1 MWAIV
6 PLKRLEQAKG
16 RLASVL
22 SAEERR
28 SLMLAMARDV
38 LTALSRSSKLTG
50 ILLVSRTAEADAL
63 AQSFN
68 TERFAESP
76 SANLSE
82 SLIQASD
89 YLIGQFQAA
98 GVMIVPADVPL
109 ITPDEI
115 DGILRQHLAEPER
128 GVTVVPDSDNIGTN
142 CLICS
147 PPNCIDYVF
156 DGKSF
161 KPHLD
166 AATAVGITP
175 TIMPSAGFALDID
188 TPSDL
193 RTLLARQPDSQTVA
207 YLAKSGID
215 ARLANTDNSR
225 ATSLVSPLVKP
236 KGDLS

>member
-1 MWAIV
+1 MWAVV
-6 PLKRLEQAKG
+6 PLKRLEQAKA

-22 SAEERR
+22 SADERR

-38 LTALSRSSKLTG
+38 LSALSRSSTLTG

-82 SLIQASD
+82 SLVQASD
-89 YLIGQFQAA
+89 YLIGQFRAS

-109 ITPDEI
+109 ITPAEV
-115 DGILRQHLAEPER
+115 DGILHQHHESGTR
-128 GVTVVPDSDNIGTN
+128 SVTVVPDDDHIGTN

-147 PPNCIDYVF
+147 PPNCISYLF

-166 AATAVGITP
+166 AASAAGITP
-175 TIMPSAGFALDID
+175 TVMPSAGFALDID
-188 TPSDL
+188 TPADL
-193 RTLLARQPDSQTVA
+193 RTLLRRDPASQTAA
-207 YLAKSGID
+207 YLAKSGI
-215 ARLANTDNSR
+215 ARRLADSDHSL
-225 ATSLVSPLVKP
+225 TSS
-236 KGDLS
+236 

>member
-1 MWAIV
+1 MWAVV
-6 PLKRLEQAKG
+6 PLKRLEQAKV
-16 RLASVL
+16 RLANVL

-38 LTALSRSSKLTG
+38 LTALSRASELRG

-82 SLIQASD
+82 SLAQASD
-89 YLIGQFQAA
+89 YLIGQFQAP

-115 DGILRQHLAEPER
+115 DSILRQHQASGSPA
-128 GVTVVPDSDNIGTN
+128 VTVVPDNDNIGTN
-142 CLICS
+142 CLMCS
-147 PPNCIDYVF
+147 PPNCIDYLF

-161 KPHLD
+161 KPHLE
-166 AATAVGITP
+166 AAAAQGLTP
-175 TIMPSAGFALDID
+175 TIMPSAGFGLDID

-193 RTLLARQPDSQTVA
+193 KTLLHRDPASQTAA
-207 YLAKSGID
+207 YLAKSGIA
-215 ARLANTDNSR
+215 ARLADTDNSL
-225 ATSLVSPLVKP
+225 TSS
-236 KGDLS
+236 